1 MGGEA
6 EAAVAA
12 LESRMERTIAE
23 LVELSRIPGVSAEG
37 FDAAQVARS
46 AEHVAGLL
54 GDSGLEDV
62 EVLRV
67 GSSHPYVLGE
77 WLRAG
82 DDAPTVLIYAH
93 HDVQPPGRSERWET
107 PAFEPTLRDDG
118 RLYGRGVV
126 DDKAGLMLH
135 LAALRGWLESAGRLP
150 VNVKLIVEGEEEI
163 GSPHLEEFLRT
174 HRERLAADVIVLSDT
189 ANLRTGLP
197 ALTTSLRGLVTL
209 DVTARA
215 LEHPLRG
222 ACPLDLRLAD
232 PREHEQLIA
241 QFLDDDLKLRS
252 VVSPLMAMAMTCSST
267 RCASMVGSSA
277 SSGNVSMASIS
288 LLTSSR
294 TSRMEAPSMIS
305 MVTVPRFSLARET
318 MRSTSF
324 TPSTASSILMQMD
337 SSTSSGVAPG

>member
-12 LESRMERTIAE
+12 LESRMERTLAE
-23 LVELSRIPGVSAEG
+23 LIELSRIPGVSAEG

-54 GDSGLEDV
+54 GDSGLEGV

-126 DDKAGLMLH
+126 DDKAGLMVN
-135 LAALRGWLESAGRLP
+135 LAAIHAWLHVRGSLP
-150 VNVKLIVEGEEEI
+150 LNVKLIVEGEEEI
-163 GSPHLEEFLRT
+163 GSPHLAAFLAKY
-174 HRERLAADVIVLSDT
+174 RERLDADVIVLSDT
-189 ANLRTGLP
+189 ANLQAGLP
-197 ALTTSLRGLVTL
+197 SLTTSLRGLVSV
-209 DVTARA
+209 DVTVRVLDHPIHSGMWGGPLVDAASA
-215 LEHPLRG
+215 LSCL
-222 ACPLDLRLAD
+222 
-232 PREHEQLIA
+232 
-241 QFLDDDLKLRS
+241 
-252 VVSPLMAMAMTCSST
+252 
-267 RCASMVGSSA
+267 
-277 SSGNVSMASIS
+277 
-288 LLTSSR
+288 
-294 TSRMEAPSMIS
+294 
-305 MVTVPRFSLARET
+305 LARLWDAEGQIAIPGLDADVPAHEET
-318 MRSTSF
+318 DRDRFAALPFDEDEFRSDAGLLPGGRLLGDRNPCGLE
-324 TPSTASSILMQMD
+324 TPGDVKFPD
-337 SSTSSGVAPG
+337 SSTHMRELYGGTDPSSIALSRRGLGAAHPDAGTY